1 MSSQFP
7 KLILL
12 PGMDGTGN
20 LYTNFIKA
28 LPDVFETEVLRYPA
42 DHFLSYEQLVRVIEP
57 VASSGEPF
65 VLVAESFSTPL
76 AILLAATKPPT
87 LKGVVIC
94 AGFIKSPVRGWR
106 RLLCSLLS
114 PVMFHCALPESVT
127 KYLLAGRNASPSLL
141 LALRTA
147 VSSVR
152 PRVLSARLQA
162 ILTCDARAELEQV
175 TVPMLYL
182 QAKHDRLVEDSCFKE
197 IQRIRPKTPVA
208 VISGP
213 HLLFQSEPQKTV
225 DCVIQFVQK
234 LVQ

>member
-94 AGFIKSPVRGWR
+94 GIYQEPCAWLAPSPLFAFIAGYV
-106 RLLCSLLS
+106 SL
-114 PVMFHCALPESVT
+114 
-127 KYLLAGRNASPSLL
+127 
-141 LALRTA
+141 
-147 VSSVR
+147 
-152 PRVLSARLQA
+152 
-162 ILTCDARAELEQV
+162 
-175 TVPMLYL
+175 
-182 QAKHDRLVEDSCFKE
+182 
-197 IQRIRPKTPVA
+197 
-208 VISGP
+208 
-213 HLLFQSEPQKTV
+213 
-225 DCVIQFVQK
+225 
-234 LVQ
+234 